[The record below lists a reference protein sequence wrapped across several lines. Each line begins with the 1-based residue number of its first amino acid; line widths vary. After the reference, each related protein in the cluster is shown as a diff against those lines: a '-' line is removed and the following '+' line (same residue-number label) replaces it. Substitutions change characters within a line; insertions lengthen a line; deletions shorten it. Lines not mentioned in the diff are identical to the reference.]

1 MKYFDELKRS
11 MEYLAQNKKTIFIG
25 QAVEVPGTAMSNTLV
40 DIKKNKKFELPVAE
54 EMQMGMTIGMLLA
67 GQIPISIFPRW
78 NFLLLAINQLVNH
91 LDKLQLMNGR
101 LYKSKA
107 IIRTSIGS
115 ERPLHPQFQHVGDY
129 SKSIKAMCPRIHIV
143 KLQNPKNIF
152 KEYKKALN
160 RKDGKSTILVEYG
173 DYYNEK

>member
-1 MKYFDELKRS
+1 MRINELIQEFTIQTSNEEKDMLS
-11 MEYLAQNKKTIFIG
+11 KLQSVKNLDTFMERDQ
-25 QAVEVPGTAMSNTLV
+25 EV
-40 DIKKNKKFELPVAE
+40 
-54 EMQMGMTIGMLLA
+54 
-67 GQIPISIFPRW
+67 
-78 NFLLLAINQLVNH
+78 INQLVNH
-91 LDKLQLMNGR
+91 LDKLQLMNGK

-152 KEYKKALN
+152 KEYKKAIN

>member
-1 MKYFDELKRS
+1 
-11 MEYLAQNKKTIFIG
+11 
-25 QAVEVPGTAMSNTLV
+25 MSNTLV

-101 LYKSKA
+101 LYINQKQL
-107 IIRTSIGS
+107 S
-115 ERPLHPQFQHVGDY
+115 ELALVLKRPLHPQFQHVGDY

-143 KLQNPKNIF
+143 KLQNPKIF
-152 KEYKKALN
+152 LKNTKKL
-160 RKDGKSTILVEYG
+160 
-173 DYYNEK
+173 